1 MGATLHELLARSAAR
16 HPDRAA
22 VRDPSGA
29 ALSYRDLDALS
40 DRLRDRLLAWGVAPG
55 DRVGFYLRKS
65 IDSIVSIFGILK
77 CGAVYVPV
85 DPLAPASRN
94 AYILN
99 DCAVRAAIVG
109 RSFEEAF
116 VRELEAA
123 AAATA
128 GTSAS
133 STETRNRPRLLVV
146 DDAATA
152 AGAASSGA
160 ESPPIAAALSAADKE
175 AGPAPRGA
183 TGAPDWS
190 ETAYILYTSGSTGR
204 PKGVTLT
211 HQNAVTYVD
220 WCSDVFGPTETDRL
234 SSHAPLHFDLSILD
248 VFLAIKHAAE
258 LVLIGEEEGK
268 DPTTLAQLISE
279 RGITIWYSAPSILGL
294 LAQYGKLARYDYS
307 ALRIVLFAGEVFP
320 IKHLRA
326 LKALWPAPRY
336 FNLYGPTE
344 TNVCTYFEV
353 PAEIPEERTAPFPIG
368 KACSHYRVRVVDA
381 DGRDVARGG
390 EGELCAAGPAVM
402 RGYWNLPDQNAR
414 AFLVDD
420 RGERWYKT
428 GDVVVED
435 ASGDYVFL
443 GRADRMVKRRGYR
456 VELAEI
462 EAGLYKHPSLAEV
475 AVISLPDEEAGVK
488 IKAFLTCKQ
497 GETKPS
503 LIQLKQFSAVNL
515 PNYMIPDSF
524 VFLDELPKTSTGKT
538 DYQQLK
544 SSG

>member
-1 MGATLHELLARSAAR
+1 VGATLHELLARSAAR
-16 HPDRAA
+16 HPHRTA

-29 ALSYRDLDALS
+29 SVSYRDLDALS
-40 DRLRDRLLAWGVAPG
+40 DRLRDRLVAWGVAPG

-99 DCAVRAAIVG
+99 DCAVRTAIVG

-123 AAATA
+123 AAAT
-128 GTSAS
+128 SAS
-133 STETRNRPRLLVV
+133 SREPRQRPRLLVV
-146 DDAATA
+146 DDAAA
-152 AGAASSGA
+152 AGTQAGA
-160 ESPPIAAALSAADKE
+160 VDSPPIAAALSAAEKE
-175 AGPAPRGA
+175 AGAA
-183 TGAPDWS
+183 TRRESAAPDWS

-220 WCSDVFGPTETDRL
+220 WCSDVFRPTETDRL

-248 VFLAIKHAAE
+248 VFLAIKHASE

-307 ALRIVLFAGEVFP
+307 RLRIVLFAGEVFP

-326 LKALWPAPRY
+326 LKALWPKPRY

-353 PAEIPEERTAPFPIG
+353 PAQIPEERTAPFPIG
-368 KACSHYRVRVVDA
+368 KACEHYRIRVVDA
-381 DGRDVARGG
+381 DGRDVPRGE

-402 RGYWNLPDQNAR
+402 RGYWNLPEQNAR
-414 AFLVDD
+414 AFLVDE

-475 AVISLPDEEAGVK
+475 GVISLPDEEAGVK
-488 IKAFLTCKQ
+488 VKAFLTCKQ
-497 GETKPS
+497 GEAKPS
-503 LIQLKQFSAVNL
+503 LIQLKQFCAANL

-524 VFLDELPKTSTGKT
+524 VFLDALPKTSTGKT

-544 SSG
+544 NR

>member
-1 MGATLHELLARSAAR
+1 MATTLHELLAASAAR
-16 HPDRAA
+16 FPERDA

-29 ALSYRDLDALS
+29 TLGYRDLDALS
-40 DRLRDRLLAWGVAPG
+40 DRLRDRLLAWGVTPG

-65 IDSIVSIFGILK
+65 ADSIAAIFGILK
-77 CGAVYVPV
+77 CGAAYVPV

-99 DCAVRAAIVG
+99 DGAARVVIAG
-109 RSFEEAF
+109 ASFAPALE
-116 VRELEAA
+116 RELAA
-123 AAATA
+123 LGGA
-128 GTSAS
+128 
-133 STETRNRPRLLVV
+133 PRILVV
-146 DDAATA
+146 DDAARTPRLAEALDA
-152 AGAASSGA
+152 AEAAS
-160 ESPPIAAALSAADKE
+160 
-175 AGPAPRGA
+175 PAPRRA
-183 TGAPDWS
+183 TVAPEWT
-190 ETAYILYTSGSTGR
+190 ETAYILYTSGSTGK

-220 WCSDVFGPTETDRL
+220 WCSDVFRPSETDRL
-234 SSHAPLHFDLSILD
+234 SSHAPLHFDLSVLD
-248 VFLAIKHAAE
+248 VFLAIKHGAT
-258 LVLIGEEEGK
+258 LVLIGEDEGK
-268 DPTTLAQLISE
+268 DPATLAPLIAE

-294 LAQYGKLARYDYS
+294 LAQYGKLARHDYS

-353 PAEIPEERTAPFPIG
+353 PAQIPDDRTTPFPIG
-368 KACSHYRVRVVDA
+368 KACEHYRVRVVDA
-381 DGRDVARGG
+381 DGRDVPRGG

-414 AFLVDD
+414 AFLVDES
-420 RGERWYKT
+420 GERWYKT
-428 GDVVVED
+428 GDVVAED
-435 ASGDYVFL
+435 ANGDYVFL

-462 EAGLYKHPSLAEV
+462 EAGLYKHPSVAEA

-488 IKAFLTCKQ
+488 IKAFLTCKLD
-497 GETKPS
+497 EAKPT
-503 LIQLKQFSAVNL
+503 LIQMKQFCAGAL
-515 PNYMIPDSF
+515 PNYMIPDTITF
-524 VFLDELPKTSTGKT
+524 VDALPKTSTGKT
-538 DYQQLK
+538 DYQKLK
-544 SSG
+544 GAGA

>member
-16 HPDRAA
+16 HPDRTA

-29 ALSYRDLDALS
+29 AVSYRDLDALS

-55 DRVGFYLRKS
+55 DRVGFCLRKS
-65 IDSIVSIFGILK
+65 IDSIVAIFGTLK

-99 DCAVRAAIVG
+99 DCAVRVAIVG
-109 RSFEEAF
+109 RSFEEALA
-116 VRELEAA
+116 RELAA
-123 AAATA
+123 AAAA
-128 GTSAS
+128 AAS
-133 STETRNRPRLLVV
+133 SAPSAEPRQHPRLLVI
-146 DDAATA
+146 DDAPRETVRGD
-152 AGAASSGA
+152 AGG
-160 ESPPIAAALSAADKE
+160 SPPIAAALSSADRE
-175 AGPAPRGA
+175 AGPAVRGA
-183 TGAPDWS
+183 SAAPDWS

-211 HQNAVTYVD
+211 HKNAVTYVD
-220 WCSDVFGPTETDRL
+220 WCSDVFQPAETDRL

-294 LAQYGKLARYDYS
+294 LAQYGKLTRYDYS
-307 ALRIVLFAGEVFP
+307 QLRIVLFAGEVFP

-326 LKALWPAPRY
+326 LKALWPQPRY

-368 KACSHYRVRVVDA
+368 KACEHYRIRVVDA
-381 DGRDVARGG
+381 DGRDVPRGD

-402 RGYWNLPDQNAR
+402 RGYWNLPEQNAR
-414 AFLVDD
+414 AFLVDE

-475 AVISLPDEEAGVK
+475 GVISLPDEEAGVK
-488 IKAFLTCKQ
+488 IKAFLTCKE
-497 GETKPS
+497 GEARPS
-503 LIQLKQFSAVNL
+503 LIQLKQFSAANL

-524 VFLDELPKTSTGKT
+524 VFLDALPKTSTGKT

-544 SSG
+544 NR